1 MESTPPISP
10 SSEAPKSNRNLI
22 IGVVIA
28 VVLCCCCVVTGAGGY
43 YGYQAYLTAQQ
54 AVQQFDDLEIP
65 NIPSDIPIDPNNLPT
80 DFGDLPQGGLSDE
93 TTRYSAWLS
102 VQLVGMMSGCEAPT
116 AATTTISVVQEPDSN
131 GIWVEAWNVDCGNG
145 SFTSY
150 NITFTPENG
159 VVNPTVEIP

>member
-1 MESTPPISP
+1 MESTPPITP
-10 SSEAPKSNRNLI
+10 SADAPKSNRNMI
-22 IGVVIA
+22 IGIVIA
-28 VVLCCCCVVTGAGGY
+28 VVLCCCCVVTGAAGY
-43 YGYQAYLTAQQ
+43 YGYQAYVAAQQ

-65 NIPSDIPIDPNNLPT
+65 NIPSDIPLDPNNLPT
-80 DFGDLPQGGLSDE
+80 EFGEVPQGGLSDD

-102 VQLVGMMSGCEAPT
+102 VQLVGMMSGCETPT
-116 AATTTISVVQEPDSN
+116 AATTTISVTQQPDSN

-159 VVNPTVEIP
+159 VVSPTVEIP

>member
-54 AVQQFDDLEIP
+54 SVQQFDDLEIP